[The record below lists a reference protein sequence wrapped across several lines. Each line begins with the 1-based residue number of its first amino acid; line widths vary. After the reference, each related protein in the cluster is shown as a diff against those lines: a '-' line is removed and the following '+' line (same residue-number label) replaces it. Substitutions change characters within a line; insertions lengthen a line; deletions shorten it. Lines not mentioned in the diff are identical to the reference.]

1 MLVAEIIV
9 PLHALNAYLDKMGH
23 GQGQIGVMVIA
34 NGVTQSVYLKILLE
48 FKTEIFQ
55 FLCIIVL

>member
-23 GQGQIGVMVIA
+23 GQGQIGVMEIA
-34 NGVTQSVYLKILLE
+34 NGVT
-48 FKTEIFQ
+48 
-55 FLCIIVL
+55 